1 MQVTLDFDMDTAEG
15 QQRFRR
21 FQELFLAGAANN
33 SSAQAVIQQAAQE
46 GIVHERVPPVGN
58 AMIHTPPTNRQAAAA
73 KARAAKDAKKTVKA
87 PELNDDAQAELHA
100 PIEFPDAASMSPG
113 EARDAGLALVRQAYA
128 AGHTAPV
135 KALQKQWA
143 VAKFYDVPV
152 DQGHEFY
159 QAAMKLSQSVG
170 LHP

>member
-1 MQVTLDFDMDTAEG
+1 M
-15 QQRFRR
+15 
-21 FQELFLAGAANN
+21 ANN
-33 SSAQAVIQQAAQE
+33 EEAQQLLASVFKVQNPTAQTVLVQAGLAAQE
-46 GIVHERVPPVGN
+46 GFETTPPTTSV
-58 AMIHTPPTNRQAAAA
+58 IPTNRQLAAA

-87 PELNDDAQAELHA
+87 PELNDDAQAELHE